1 MSANQEALRLRRIA
15 AEMVAAHLGV
25 CASDV
30 LIWRKRA
37 ALPETAK
44 LREVAALL
52 ERTYPDDALQQAEAL
67 VITRSLELAA
77 SRSGVSN

>member
-1 MSANQEALRLRRIA
+1 MSANPEALRLRRIA
-15 AEMVAAHLGV
+15 EEMVAAHLGA

-37 ALPETAK
+37 VLPEGAK

-52 ERTYPDDALQQAEAL
+52 EHTYPDDALQQAEAL
-67 VITRSLELAA
+67 VITQSLELAA
-77 SRSGVSN
+77 PRGGVSS